1 MIERVLLCN
10 AGSSSLKVQISDLSG
25 ARIEAHEFAGDPAA
39 LVAGFREWLG
49 LQSDLTVALHRVVHA
64 GAVTEQAVK
73 LDEKLCERIRH
84 WSPLAPLH
92 NSLALAVVAVIAQ
105 QWPVC
110 EQLAVFDSG
119 LYADLPA
126 LSRAYALPPD
136 ISQRWPVQR
145 YGFHGLA
152 HRAQFRLLQNQ
163 GTFDRVITL
172 QLGGGTSATAWSKGK
187 AVDTTMG
194 FSPLEGL
201 PMGSRSGSVDP
212 GILLHLL
219 QNENYAAESLQ
230 DLLNNRSGLM
240 GLSGESSDMR
250 DLLAS
255 ASAAAKFAVDYY
267 CYQLRKIIGSFVAIL
282 GGIDAVTLGG
292 GIGEH
297 QAVIRH
303 KIFAGMSHLSLSLD
317 EAKNS
322 QAHGAC
328 SLHTADSGAAI
339 WLAPVDEAAEMLLQ
353 YAQFKRL
360 HRL

>member
-10 AGSSSLKVQISDLSG
+10 AGSASLKVQIGDLSG
-25 ARIEAHEFAGDPAA
+25 ARIEASEFAGDAAA
-39 LVAGFREWLG
+39 LVASFREWLR
-49 LQSDLTVALHRVVHA
+49 LRSDLTVALHRVVHA
-64 GAVTEQAVK
+64 GAVTEQAMK

-84 WSPLAPLH
+84 WSPVAPLH
-92 NSLALAVVAVIAQ
+92 NSLALDVVAVIAQ
-105 QWPVC
+105 QWPLC
-110 EQLAVFDSG
+110 EQLAIFDSG

-126 LSRAYALPPD
+126 LSRVYALPTD
-136 ISQRWPVQR
+136 LSTHWPVQR

-172 QLGGGTSATAWSKGK
+172 QLGGGTSATAWCKGK
-187 AVDTTMG
+187 VVDTTMG
-194 FSPLEGL
+194 FSLLEGP
-201 PMGSRSGSVDP
+201 PMGRRSGSIDP

-219 QNENYAAESLQ
+219 RNENYTEKSLQ
-230 DLLNNRSGLM
+230 GLLNNCSGLK

-250 DLLAS
+250 GLLANS
-255 ASAAAKFAVDYY
+255 SAAAKFAVDYY
-267 CYQLRKIIGSFVAIL
+267 CYQLRKHIGAFVAIL
-282 GGIDAVTLGG
+282 GGIDAVTIGG

-297 QAVIRH
+297 QAIVRQ
-303 KIFAGMSHLSLSLD
+303 KIFEGMSSLSLSLD
-317 EAKNS
+317 KAKNS
-322 QAHGAC
+322 QAQGAC
-328 SLHTADSGAAI
+328 SLHAADSGAAI

>member
-10 AGSSSLKVQISDLSG
+10 AGSSSLKVRICDLSG
-25 ARIEAHEFAGDPAA
+25 ARTEAHEFTGDPGPM
-39 LVAGFREWLG
+39 VAEFREWLG
-49 LQSDLTVALHRVVHA
+49 LQSELTVALHRVVHA
-64 GAVTEQAVK
+64 GAVTEQAAK
-73 LDEKLCERIRH
+73 LDEILCAKVRH

-92 NSLALAVVAVIAQ
+92 NSLALEVVAVIAQ

-110 EQLAVFDSG
+110 EQLAIFDSG

-172 QLGGGTSATAWSKGK
+172 QLGGGTSATAWCKGTV
-187 AVDTTMG
+187 VDTTMG

-201 PMGSRSGSVDP
+201 PMGSRSGSIDP

-219 QNENYAAESLQ
+219 QNENYGAESLQ
-230 DLLNNRSGLM
+230 HLLNNHSGLK

-267 CYQLRKIIGSFVAIL
+267 CYQLRKTIGSFVAIL
-282 GGIDAVTLGG
+282 GGIDAVTIGG

-303 KIFAGMSHLSLSLD
+303 KIFKDMSHLSLSLD
-317 EAKNS
+317 AAANREAR
-322 QAHGAC
+322 GAC
-328 SLHTADSGAAI
+328 SLHAADSGAAI